1 MVIIL
6 YLNDI
11 NDDNKDIIS
20 KFLNNIES
28 ISNIDYD
35 ILNNGIAVINEEKQI
50 CGYITY
56 EKFSEYG
63 LIRYFI
69 YQKNVDF
76 EYIKQMYLELIKKAF
91 DDEIE
96 SFISIGNNNDV
107 VNIFKQL
114 NFHEIEFSNFIVN
127 DRLLY
132 GTEFENTI
140 IMKNEFLWKR
150 F

>member
-1 MVIIL
+1 MH
-6 YLNDI
+6 Y
-11 NDDNKDIIS
+11 
-20 KFLNNIES
+20 
-28 ISNIDYD
+28 
-35 ILNNGIAVINEEKQI
+35 I

-69 YQKNVDF
+69 YQKNIDF
-76 EYIKQMYLELIKKAF
+76 EYIKQMYLELIKKSI

-107 VNIFKQL
+107 VNIFKLL

-132 GTEFENTI
+132 GTEFENAI
-140 IMKNEFLWKR
+140 IMKNDLL
-150 F
+150 